1 MENVRIPPLVSIRRA
16 LEIYCDRDSLGN
28 AEIKELFGCCD
39 ATAITLKRLARAVRE
54 KEGVMPR
61 TSSCVCTDCAFRAW
75 GMDVEAMER
84 KVRRA
89 ERLKLNTKEAG
100 V

>member
-39 ATAITLKRLARAVRE
+39 ATAIKLKRMARAV
-54 KEGVMPR
+54 
-61 TSSCVCTDCAFRAW
+61 
-75 GMDVEAMER
+75 ME
-84 KVRRA
+84 
-89 ERLKLNTKEAG
+89 
-100 V
+100 